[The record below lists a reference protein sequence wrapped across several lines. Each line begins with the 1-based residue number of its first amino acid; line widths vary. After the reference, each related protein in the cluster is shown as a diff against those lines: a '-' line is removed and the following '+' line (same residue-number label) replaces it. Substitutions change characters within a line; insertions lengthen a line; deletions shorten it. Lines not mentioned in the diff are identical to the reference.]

1 MINSRLHDHMYLLL
15 LHHIFMLYCTSIK
28 HKGSISTTGMSIYVF
43 RLTRRLHTLEMVW
56 LALDLAGLCSCGEVL
71 RNAYTTV
78 ARSISKAED
87 AQSLSHI
94 LDITSLQPHLHASTC
109 CRSFLPS
116 VSSFDLSGHRE
127 KKVRP

>member
-1 MINSRLHDHMYLLL
+1 
-15 LHHIFMLYCTSIK
+15 
-28 HKGSISTTGMSIYVF
+28 MSIYVF

-87 AQSLSHI
+87 AQSLSHPRHYQSS
-94 LDITSLQPHLHASTC
+94 TSLARQHVL
-109 CRSFLPS
+109 SFVPS
-116 VSSFDLSGHRE
+116 ISL
-127 KKVRP
+127 KL